1 MESCFGTVIMK
12 YEQVPDVVRRLEVT
26 MDTTIAG
33 YLLPTRVRLP
43 PIGSVARPAN

>member
-1 MESCFGTVIMK
+1 VESCFGTVIMK

-26 MDTTIAG
+26 IDTTIAG
-33 YLLPTRVRLP
+33 YSLSTRVRLP